1 MEEFSLDKNQIT
13 LIEKVFENEAFNK
26 NSKKN
31 MLDNSKAEVWAKA
44 IVHFIFRNGP
54 VEDIH
59 SKGNLTDEDMKVINK
74 HMLDQMTGLVLS
86 MQKGEWFILEQM
98 AQIYLIYGAQWD
110 PADLTHYINEK
121 EITIKRISNLLLE
134 QPDLVKRIEKLNSEN
149 RRG

>member
-1 MEEFSLDKNQIT
+1 MEEFSLDNNKNK
-13 LIEKVFENEAFNK
+13 LIEKAFENEAFNK

-74 HMLDQMTGLVLS
+74 YMLDQMTGLVLS

-98 AQIYLIYGAQWD
+98 AQFYLNFGTQWD
-110 PADLTHYINEK
+110 PADLTHYNKEK
-121 EITIKRISNLLLE
+121 EITIENISNLILK
-134 QPDLVKRIEKLNSEN
+134 QPDLVKRIEKLNREK
-149 RRG
+149 

>member
-1 MEEFSLDKNQIT
+1 MEECSMDNNQIK
-13 LIEKVFENEAFNK
+13 LIEKVFENDAFNK

-31 MLDNSKAEVWAKA
+31 MLDNSKAEDWAKA

-74 HMLDQMTGLVLS
+74 YMLDQMTGLVLS

-98 AQIYLIYGAQWD
+98 AQFYLNFGTQWD
-110 PADLTHYINEK
+110 PADLTHYNNEK
-121 EITIKRISNLLLE
+121 EITIEKISSLILE
-134 QPDLVKRIEKLNSEN
+134 QPDLVKRIEKLNREK
-149 RRG
+149 